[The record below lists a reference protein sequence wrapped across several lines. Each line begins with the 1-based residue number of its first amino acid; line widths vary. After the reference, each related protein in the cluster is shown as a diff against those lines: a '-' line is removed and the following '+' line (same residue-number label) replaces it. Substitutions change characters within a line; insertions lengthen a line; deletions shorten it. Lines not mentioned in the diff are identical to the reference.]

1 MAVTVLYFELM
12 PRKCSNLLPCAE
24 CVRRGQCCT
33 YPTAQSRVVLIEN
46 GTHFTPR
53 SMLSDCA
60 VAPLCVRMNVRYF
73 DRYFEAFAT
82 TNKFSC
88 AASVWT
94 QYLRTSVGRDPM
106 LATAITAVGML
117 HAYKDTQLDSKDESL
132 LKRALSTYQDA
143 VTALRKS
150 LSLAFMDVGV
160 CSIMSATFLLGLFEV
175 GDINSECVR

>member
-12 PRKCSNLLPCAE
+12 PRKCSGLLPCAE

-33 YPTAQSRVVLIEN
+33 YPTAQSRVILIEN

-106 LATAITAVGML
+106 VATAITAVGML
-117 HAYKDTQLDSKDESL
+117 HAYKDTQLYSKDESF

-150 LSLAFMDVGV
+150 LSLAFMDIDL
-160 CSIMSATFLLGLFEV
+160 CSTMSATFLLGLFEV
-175 GDINSECVR
+175 GDLYSECVR